1 MLRHD
6 EMTHPLRVIID
17 FFEIDNVEGH
27 GRRLKEWRDVAVSDR
42 YYVNER
48 YGPGMLLYA
57 WEEHVKLM
65 EAMFLLWHEHRNIS
79 YRYKPV
85 TAEQLAKEKSAWEYF
100 PANLNEEQLANP
112 YLIIQ
117 KFFEKYSL
125 AVYRDHLYE
134 WLDMALSRTENRDPD
149 LDAEEVITV
158 YENMLEL
165 YAAAWMISQRNS
177 DRPHLNRNQADT
189 LVLEKS
195 PVPEPAEKES
205 LEHFN
210 IAEQVKHQTP
220 PEDQSALL
228 KPLYPEPS
236 PACALGLQKLK
247 ERILERYA
255 NVQLI
260 IYLGCQPEPFTYYL
274 LLLVSEEEKT
284 EEGHLSTNI
293 ENHLQSLAHT
303 YIILHKA
310 SSAKSAVDQGS
321 RFWNEALS
329 KGLMVYSSDDLPII
343 KAKPVSQNILLE
355 RAQFHWNLWGN
366 QGEELLKGAAF
377 FYESGNYRQA
387 ASLLHRATET
397 ILKGIIQAVLG
408 YRIQMHNLARL
419 LRLTLLFTDSLQA
432 VFELRTPT
440 GTERFEFLKTA
451 YAQAHYNNNFKP
463 DEAIIPALSAK
474 VRQLY
479 EQAQAV
485 HADYLQQ
492 LNSEQ

>member
-1 MLRHD
+1 
-6 EMTHPLRVIID
+6 
-17 FFEIDNVEGH
+17 
-27 GRRLKEWRDVAVSDR
+27 
-42 YYVNER
+42 
-48 YGPGMLLYA
+48 
-57 WEEHVKLM
+57 M

-85 TAEQLAKEKSAWEYF
+85 TAEQLTKEKSAWEYF
-100 PANLNEEQLANP
+100 PANINEEQLANP

-165 YAAAWMISQRNS
+165 YAAAWMISQRHS
-177 DRPHLNRNQADT
+177 DRPHLNKNQADA

-210 IAEQVKHQTP
+210 IAEQVKHQMP
-220 PEDQSALL
+220 KNRSELL
-228 KPLYPEPS
+228 QPLYPEPS
-236 PACALGLQKLK
+236 PACALGLQKLREK
-247 ERILERYA
+247 ILERYA

-260 IYLGCQPEPFTYYL
+260 IYLGCHPEPFTYYL

-329 KGLMVYSSDDLPII
+329 KGLMVYSSDDLPVIE
-343 KAKPVSQNILLE
+343 AKPVSQNILLE

-432 VFELRTPT
+432 VFELHTQA
-440 GTERFEFLKTA
+440 GSEMFEFLKTA

-463 DEAIIPALSAK
+463 DETIIKLLLEQ
-474 VRQLY
+474 VRKLY
-479 EQAQAV
+479 CES
-485 HADYLQQ
+485 
-492 LNSEQ
+492 LNVYHSYSQ